1 MGAGPLFPPP
11 LAQAAAFTLLN
22 PHVYLDTVLLVGDLG
37 AQQGWFA
44 TGASTASLAW
54 FSLIGVGAR

>member
-1 MGAGPLFPPP
+1 
-11 LAQAAAFTLLN
+11 
-22 PHVYLDTVLLVGDLG
+22 VYLDTVLLVGDLG

-44 TGASTASLAW
+44 TGASTASLAL